1 MIKKLLVLV
10 LGLVISASAHAQA
23 DSLGIEK
30 KGEQV
35 FVIHKVKSGQ
45 TLYALARRYG
55 TSVKKINEANPALQ
69 QGLKVGQTLKVPFEK
84 TIVVP
89 KKVAQAAKTHSVA
102 RGETLYAISRK
113 YGVSVDDLKRMNRL
127 NSNALALGQKLIV
140 EEAKVVEEVL
150 STTQPDPEPVKEEV
164 TEQATQA
171 IEETEKPAEVTLN
184 TEINETDTTK
194 SEAIAV
200 STTAVQNAPET
211 VSYNGTPFKEVKEE
225 GVAELI
231 VEDEPANKFLALHKT
246 AKVGTVIKIRNL
258 KNDLAVYVRVVGN
271 IPETADND
279 NILIKI
285 NKRAHDQLK
294 AFDPRLRV
302 ELTYFQ

>member
-1 MIKKLLVLV
+1 M
-10 LGLVISASAHAQA
+10 
-23 DSLGIEK
+23 
-30 KGEQV
+30 

-84 TIVVP
+84 TLVVP

-113 YGVSVDDLKRMNRL
+113 YGVSVDDLKRMNKL
-127 NSNALALGQKLIV
+127 TSNALALGQKLII
-140 EEAKVVEEVL
+140 EEAKVVEEVV
-150 STTQPDPEPVKEEV
+150 TTQPDPEPVKEEV

-171 IEETEKPAEVTLN
+171 TEETEKPAEVTLN
-184 TEINETDTTK
+184 TEIAETDTTK

-200 STTAVQNAPET
+200 STTEVQNAPET

-302 ELTYFQ
+302 ELTYFL